1 METSAIVLSEPRA
14 IALAPVRL
22 VEPGPGDVVV
32 EVSWSAIST
41 GTERLLWSGE
51 MPPFPGMGYP
61 LVPGYEAV
69 GRIVEAGP
77 ESGRREGAFVFVPGS
92 RGFEG
97 VRGLF
102 GAAGRRLV
110 VAGERVLPVDEALG
124 EAGTMLA
131 LAATARHAIRPG
143 AIPDL
148 VIGHGVLGRLI
159 ARIAIALGAPP
170 PVVWETNPARRDGA
184 TGYPVIDPSE
194 DAGGP
199 YSTICDVSGDAGII
213 DKVVHK
219 LTKGGEIV
227 LAGFYKEKVAFT
239 FPPAF
244 MREARFSIAAEW
256 KPEELTDTDRLIGEG
271 KLSLSGLIT
280 HHAPA
285 TDAAAAYDTAF
296 NDPACLKMI
305 IDWRSLA

>member
-1 METSAIVLSEPRA
+1 METSAVVLRQPGE
-14 IALAPVRL
+14 IALESVRL
-22 VEPGPGDVVV
+22 VAPGPGDVVV
-32 EVSWSAIST
+32 DVDWSAIST

-77 ESGRREGAFVFVPGS
+77 DAPHRAGTWVFVPGS
-92 RGFEG
+92 RGFDG

-110 VAGERVLPVDEALG
+110 VRGDRVMPVEPALG

-131 LAATARHAIRPG
+131 LAATARHAILPD
-143 AIPDL
+143 AMPDL
-148 VIGHGVLGRLI
+148 VVGHGVLGRLI
-159 ARIAIALGAPP
+159 ARIAIAMGGTP
-170 PVVWETNPARRDGA
+170 PVVWEINPARRSGA
-184 TGYPVIDPSE
+184 EGYRVVDPAE
-194 DAGGP
+194 DDGGP
-199 YSTICDVSGDAGII
+199 YRSVYDVSGDAGII
-213 DKVVHK
+213 DRLVPK
-219 LTKGGEIV
+219 LGRGGEIV
-227 LAGFYKEKVAFT
+227 LAGFYKDRVSFA

-244 MREARFSIAAEW
+244 MREARFRIAAEW
-256 KPEELTDTDRLIGEG
+256 QPADLADTNRLLSEG
-271 KLSLSGLIT
+271 RLSLAGLVT

-285 TDAAAAYDTAF
+285 TEAARAYDTAF

-305 IDWRSLA
+305 IDWRSIA